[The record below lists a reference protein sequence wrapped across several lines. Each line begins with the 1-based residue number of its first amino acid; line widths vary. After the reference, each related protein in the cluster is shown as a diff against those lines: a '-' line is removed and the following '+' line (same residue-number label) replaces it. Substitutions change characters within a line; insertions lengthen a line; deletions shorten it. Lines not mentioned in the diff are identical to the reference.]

1 MYMKELFDDFI
12 KPFLENQIIINWV
25 APIVTGLLVLAIP
38 SIIIKIFQTKK
49 DEKKIKTAN
58 QRFLDAVRPYI
69 IQEIEISALTI
80 SNIRNVV
87 VKESGLKDKF
97 IYSELDL
104 RNKLIMDITESKYID
119 ENNKEKLV
127 KFATK
132 VFEPFDNNSSVV
144 KEEVKEHKFSF
155 LFKNGILIMTIIV
168 FILSSLF
175 ILIGTI
181 YGHKVGLDP
190 NDNYSIILP
199 LITGILSIVSVSIS
213 FISNVFESKVIDNK
227 KFSFYYDFNDS
238 MLYHFNKYN
247 SKNKK

>member
-1 MYMKELFDDFI
+1 MKELFNDFI
-12 KPFLENQIIINWV
+12 KPFLENDIIINWV
-25 APIVTGLLVLAIP
+25 APIITGLLVLVIP
-38 SIIIKIFQTKK
+38 SILVKIFQTKK

-69 IQEIEISALTI
+69 IQEIEISAATI

-97 IYSELDL
+97 ISSELDL

-119 ENNKEKLV
+119 ENNKEKLMN
-127 KFATK
+127 FATK
-132 VFEPFDNNSSVV
+132 VFDSFDNISNDV
-144 KEEVKEHKFSF
+144 KEEVKEHRFSF
-155 LFKNGILIMTIIV
+155 LFENRVLIMTLII

-181 YGHKVGLDP
+181 YGHEVGLDP
-190 NDNYSIILP
+190 DNNYSIVLP
-199 LITGILSIVSVSIS
+199 LVTGLLSVISIGIY
-213 FISNVFESKVIDNK
+213 FISNVFESKVTDNK
-227 KFSFYYDFNDS
+227 KSSFYYDFNDS
-238 MLYHFNKYN
+238 LIYDFKKYN